1 MNASIGD
8 FKCSSTSFLLNRYG
22 FLGNIALAVLALVV
36 VSLLFTAGFP
46 WLSIGEDFKELI
58 VLVSLAFIMIFGF
71 FLMIAT
77 SVIVIK
83 NRSEIIDWGV
93 IWLLFGCC
101 LISGLH
107 FILAG
112 RAFLY
117 CFAIAN
123 EEWKYW
129 FQVYSLGKVCK

>member
-83 NRSEIIDWGV
+83 NRSEIIDWGGYLAIV
-93 IWLLFGCC
+93 WLLPYFGV
-101 LISGLH
+101 
-107 FILAG
+107 
-112 RAFLY
+112 AFY
-117 CFAIAN
+117 
-123 EEWKYW
+123 
-129 FQVYSLGKVCK
+129 LGGARFLVLLRNRK